1 MDQEQ
6 ETQIVRHAKQ
16 QAYRLLAYRN
26 QTSSELRDRL
36 QRRGYTVTIIDEVLR
51 QLISEGY
58 VDDRKLALDWARYR
72 LQAKPLGRR
81 RLAWELQ
88 RRGIPSESVEEVL
101 GHVYAEFNEVTL
113 AEQAARK
120 RLGSGVLP
128 RSPSER
134 RRYLRHLFSLGFDT
148 ETVATALAALGSSDE
163 AQDIM
168 SSGESC

>member
-1 MDQEQ
+1 MDQDQ
-6 ETQIVRHAKQ
+6 DTQIVRRAKQ

-51 QLISEGY
+51 QLASDGY
-58 VDDRKLALDWARYR
+58 IDDRKLALDWARYR

-88 RRGIPSESVEEVL
+88 RRGVPSESVEEVL
-101 GHVYAEFNEVTL
+101 REVFSEFNEVTL

-120 RLGSGVLP
+120 HLRSKGLP
-128 RSPSER
+128 HSARER
-134 RRYLRHLFSLGFDT
+134 QQNARYLLSLGFDVD
-148 ETVATALAALGSSDE
+148 TVAAALAAICSSM
-163 AQDIM
+163 AMLDII
-168 SSGESC
+168 SDDDPC

>member
-6 ETQIVRHAKQ
+6 ETQIVRRAKQ

-36 QRRGYTVTIIDEVLR
+36 QRRGYTSPVIDEVLR
-51 QLISEGY
+51 QLVLDGY

-72 LQAKPLGRR
+72 LQTKPLGRR
-81 RLAWELQ
+81 RLAWELR
-88 RRGIPSESVEEVL
+88 RRGIPPESVEEVL
-101 GHVYAEFNEVTL
+101 REVYAEFDEVTL

-120 RLGSGVLP
+120 RLGSKELP
-128 RSPSER
+128 RSPRER
-134 RRYLRHLFSLGFDT
+134 QRYIRHLISLGFDT
-148 ETVATALAALGSSDE
+148 EIVATALAALWSVDE

-168 SSGESC
+168 SSGEAC